1 MQQATIAIYAGL
13 QLSLLVASFRL
24 QDSPVRPW
32 TVAGSALSFT
42 AGILMLI
49 ISFADHAR
57 SVRSSALLNTYLFF
71 TLLFDAAQTR
81 TLWLIDNASGSRSSF
96 ASQFT
101 ASLAIKASIFLLELY
116 NKSRWI
122 DSSVRVRYGHEAMSN
137 VFNLASFFW
146 LKDLLWDGF
155 RRVLSL
161 QDLYPIN
168 PSITA
173 EHASGRLKH
182 ALGVRK
188 LKGNGLLLSLA
199 KAFRYELLLP
209 ILPRAAKVALS
220 YSQSFLMQS
229 LIRFL
234 DTDPANTSRNTGY
247 GLIGAT
253 FLVYFGTAA
262 CSAYYMYYVAKFASV
277 CRAGLCA
284 IVYEAVTK
292 LHASN
297 SADAAP
303 LTLMTTDIAMI
314 QNGIRN
320 LHDIWANIAQVAV
333 GCWLLYTQIG
343 ASFSVPVVVAV
354 LCTLASGALLSFF
367 SKRQGAWMGKIE
379 FRVAMTSKVLA
390 NMKSFKMLGVTPY
403 IGKLLTGIREEEVQ
417 AGIDAR
423 IFLIMLF
430 IAAQFPLLMAATITF
445 LFTKNSLSPSN
456 LFGVLSYLYLVCS
469 PLDFLLQT
477 LPSVVES
484 VVSLGRVQ
492 RFLATADDVDGSEKR
507 SGADTADGQGSDSV
521 SLSTL
526 DSPDV
531 VFRASDWSVGW
542 AEDKMVLRDV
552 NLSISRDSFTV
563 VTGTIA
569 SGKSTLCK
577 AMLGEI
583 AFSRGVASSVL
594 GRHTV
599 GYCAQSPFLWNGTIQ
614 DNIVGFS
621 AFDQAK
627 YDAVLEATMLDID
640 VQSLPRRSETNVGNA
655 GIALSGGQRM
665 RVSLARALYADASV
679 FLLDDIFSGLDA
691 GTERQVFARVLG
703 PNGII
708 RRNNATAILFTHSK
722 AYAHAADHVVV
733 LGIGRIA
740 EQGPP
745 HTLHLPVTSSSGAS
759 TSESD
764 ADGPT
769 AAETAADIQAAAAA
783 AARSSAND
791 LARKTAVAASDA
803 SRKMGDRTL
812 YVYYFR
818 SLGLAALLGLI
829 ASTAAVGFLESFA
842 PVWVGYWSTDQFHL
856 SRRLYVGI
864 YAVLNSLN
872 LVLLIVTC
880 FIIAIIGAPRTARRM
895 HSMAVKTVLQASL
908 QLFSETNVGA
918 ITNLFSQD
926 MSLVDMEL
934 PLNLLNFL
942 VLLMMVIGTLFVVAV
957 PAPYLAAAYPFL
969 LALLYALQAAYL
981 RTSRQLRLLDL
992 EAKAPL

>member
-1 MQQATIAIYAGL
+1 M
-13 QLSLLVASFRL
+13 LV
-24 QDSPVRPW
+24 
-32 TVAGSALSFT
+32 
-42 AGILMLI
+42 

-116 NKSRWI
+116 NKSKWI
-122 DSSVRVRYGHEAMSN
+122 DSSVRVRYGREAMSN

-188 LKGNGLLLSLA
+188 LQGNGLLLSLA
-199 KAFRYELLLP
+199 KAYRYELLLP
-209 ILPRAAKVALS
+209 IIPRAGKVALS
-220 YSQSFLMQS
+220 YSQSFLMQT

-234 DTDPANTSRNTGY
+234 DAGPENSSRNTGY

-262 CSAYYMYYVAKFASV
+262 CSAYNMYYVAKMASV
-277 CRAGLCA
+277 SRAGLCA
-284 IVYEAVTK
+284 VVYEAVTK
-292 LHASN
+292 LRASN

-314 QNGIRN
+314 QNGIRSI
-320 LHDIWANIAQVAV
+320 HEIWANIAQLAV

-343 ASFSVPVVVAV
+343 ASFSAPIVVAV
-354 LCTLASGALLSFF
+354 VCTLSSGALLSIFG
-367 SKRQGAWMGKIE
+367 KKQAVWLGKIE

-390 NMKSFKMLGVTPY
+390 SMKSFKMLGVTPY

-417 AGIDAR
+417 AGINAR

-430 IAAQFPLLMAATITF
+430 VAAQFPLVMAAAITF
-445 LFTKNSLSPSN
+445 LFTNTTLSPSN
-456 LFGVLSYLYLVCS
+456 LFGVLSYIYLVCT
-469 PLDFLLQT
+469 PLDILLQT
-477 LPSVVES
+477 LPSLVES
-484 VVSLGRVQ
+484 AVSLRRVQ
-492 RFLATADDVDGSEKR
+492 RFLATANAAGGDKQRSEE
-507 SGADTADGQGSDSV
+507 AAVGQASDSV

-526 DSPDV
+526 ESPDV

-542 AEDKMVLRDV
+542 TEDKMVLSDV
-552 NLSISRDSFTV
+552 NMSISRDTFTV
-563 VTGTIA
+563 VTGTVA

-583 AFSRGVASSVL
+583 PFSVGTASSVL

-599 GYCAQSPFLWNGTIQ
+599 GYCSQSPFLWSGTIQ
-614 DNIVGFS
+614 ENIVGFS
-621 AFDQAK
+621 GFDQAK
-627 YDAVLEATMLDID
+627 YEAVLEATMLNID
-640 VQSLPRRSETNVGNA
+640 VQSLPRGSETNVGNA

-665 RVSLARALYADASV
+665 RVSLARALYADASI

-708 RRNNATAILFTHSK
+708 RRNNATAVLFTHSK

-733 LGIGRIA
+733 LGIGKIA

-745 HTLHLPVTSSSGAS
+745 HTLHLPVTSSSAAS

-769 AAETAADIQAAAAA
+769 TAETAADIQAAAAA

-791 LARKTAVAASDA
+791 MARKTAVAASDA

-812 YVYYFR
+812 YAYYFR
-818 SLGLAALLGLI
+818 SLGLMTLLGLL
-829 ASTAAVGFLESFA
+829 ASTAGVGFFESFA
-842 PVWVGYWSTDQFHL
+842 PVWVGYWSRDEFHL
-856 SRRLYVGI
+856 SSRSYVGI
-864 YAVLNSLN
+864 FAGLSSLN
-872 LVLLIVTC
+872 LTLLITTC
-880 FIIAIIGAPRTARRM
+880 FIIAIVGAPRTARRM
-895 HSMAVKTVLQASL
+895 HAMAVKTVLHASL

-942 VLLMMVIGTLFVVAV
+942 VLFMMVVGTLFVVAV
-957 PAPYLAAAYPFL
+957 PAPYLVAAYPFIF
-969 LALLYALQAAYL
+969 ALLYALQAAYL